1 MPWPFTAI
9 SVPVHTNETELASP
23 SCSTRLAFQLFRQL
37 SSSADSSNLF
47 FSPSSAMLCMA
58 LVHELASGET
68 RQGIGR
74 VLEIAGLDAAKIEA
88 EIALLKSALREQSNV
103 EVTFVNSLWLGKHAK
118 IAPELVARLRAL
130 YESELTSV
138 RFRRPGAIPTI
149 NARVKTRGSA
159 GEPEAKSAGS
169 WINFRRSRLWS
180 PVNAVYFKA
189 LWVDPF
195 HSEFTRDDSFTTATG
210 RTKQLPMMSQSG
222 TYRYCEDAQS
232 QMVAHT
238 RVDTR
243 CTWCSP
249 LREPIGSD
257 FR

>member
-1 MPWPFTAI
+1 MPWPFTPI
-9 SVPVHTNETELASP
+9 SVPVLTNETELASP

-68 RQGIGR
+68 
-74 VLEIAGLDAAKIEA
+74 
-88 EIALLKSALREQSNV
+88 
-103 EVTFVNSLWLGKHAK
+103 
-118 IAPELVARLRAL
+118 
-130 YESELTSV
+130 
-138 RFRRPGAIPTI
+138 
-149 NARVKTRGSA
+149 
-159 GEPEAKSAGS
+159 
-169 WINFRRSRLWS
+169 RSRLWS

-243 CTWCSP
+243 CTWCYP

>member
-1 MPWPFTAI
+1 MPWPFTPI
-9 SVPVHTNETELASP
+9 SVPVLTNETELASP

-138 RFRRPGAIPTI
+138 RFRRPGSNSHHQREGQ
-149 NARVKTRGSA
+149 NAWVNRRTRGKI
-159 GEPEAKSAGS
+159 GGS

>member
-1 MPWPFTAI
+1 MSVRLPRACRGRLLMPWPFTLI
-9 SVPVHTNETELASP
+9 SVPVLTNETELASP

-118 IAPELVARLRAL
+118 ICPELVARLRAL

-138 RFRRPGAIPTI
+138 RFRRPGSNSHHQREGQ
-149 NARVKTRGSA
+149 NAWVNRRTRGKI
-159 GEPEAKSAGS
+159 GR
-169 WINFRRSRLWS
+169 I
-180 PVNAVYFKA
+180 
-189 LWVDPF
+189 VD
-195 HSEFTRDDSFTTATG
+195 
-210 RTKQLPMMSQSG
+210 QL
-222 TYRYCEDAQS
+222 
-232 QMVAHT
+232 
-238 RVDTR
+238 
-243 CTWCSP
+243 SP
-249 LREPIGSD
+249 LSALVARKCGLLQGSLG
-257 FR
+257 

>member
-9 SVPVHTNETELASP
+9 SVPVLTNETELASP

-118 IAPELVARLRAL
+118 IAPELVARLGAL

-138 RFRRPGAIPTI
+138 RFRRPGSNSHHQREGQ
-149 NARVKTRGSA
+149 NAWVNRRTRGKI
-159 GEPEAKSAGS
+159 GR
-169 WINFRRSRLWS
+169 I
-180 PVNAVYFKA
+180 
-189 LWVDPF
+189 VD
-195 HSEFTRDDSFTTATG
+195 
-210 RTKQLPMMSQSG
+210 QL
-222 TYRYCEDAQS
+222 
-232 QMVAHT
+232 
-238 RVDTR
+238 
-243 CTWCSP
+243 SP
-249 LREPIGSD
+249 LSGSG
-257 FR
+257 RP